1 MQTPSKVLSAANTPT
16 LRPAASDPEGRLTG
30 PQKYPASAEAPSRD
44 SPRWPVS
51 PRLRSPPPQLNRPSF
66 SSRRNDTDPPRISLQ
81 RATPSPV
88 LPEPA
93 SAASESETDD
103 MLAQSGLRTPAMS
116 SGSMLETVQEV
127 SQPNSPGQL
136 DSALAQVSE
145 KLAGDNGFNPLYP
158 ILADNKILN
167 LKSPVDNASD
177 ISARSSEA
185 RRSASAAPPAIT
197 RQSSAL
203 SAKQGKTKAAGEGS
217 AKAMIVETET
227 VSSVPQV
234 ALAPGSKAESV
245 NGTLKAKPS
254 TETIRPKKEKKK
266 NSRKQPA
273 VAQGTGELPS
283 SITNVSYHLRH
294 HRSMRSVSTVTDG
307 GASPIKMHGQGLCPE
322 EAGSRLS
329 STPGSRASSIS
340 FSVSSLLTRPR
351 PASSKADIFEAKVAS
366 AVDEADTSDS
376 EETFVYDSNP
386 PDGGDRPRRFH
397 HSRTPSATSMA
408 SQADRTAMRSIHS
421 VMENTGPPV
430 TMKKG
435 MKFVNSF
442 AGNVSD
448 SLTTGDDDGK
458 GSGRS
463 VGPGSTRGTVRHHHN
478 HLTHIGRWGRNG
490 GNSHPSLFDNESPF
504 AQATRPKFSGTASRQ
519 SSQPPSPRFPNSR
532 GVSQSIKKS
541 SMQGHSYDLDDT
553 TGADDERTPLITPS
567 MRSNRSRGRRNP
579 ASLRHLESQTYRQRP
594 SYLNR
599 FAACL
604 VVTMMLLLVITGAIG
619 FMFATS
625 QPLTDIELVSIT
637 NVIASDPEL
646 MFDMTVRAHNPN
658 IVVVSIDQANIEVF
672 AKSIHAGTDGD
683 WWKQP
688 DGPDDAHITD
698 DPPPDDDPA
707 PNMRLGAISEF
718 DSPLSFEG
726 SFFNKGVST
735 STGEM
740 RLALPG
746 NHTAGGSE
754 RWSRIIQDEFDL
766 VLKGVVRYSLPL
778 SQRVRSAPIS
788 GRTTVKPNSANDP
801 SFNSTLPTDGSDIS

>member
-1 MQTPSKVLSAANTPT
+1 M
-16 LRPAASDPEGRLTG
+16 
-30 PQKYPASAEAPSRD
+30 
-44 SPRWPVS
+44 
-51 PRLRSPPPQLNRPSF
+51 
-66 SSRRNDTDPPRISLQ
+66 
-81 RATPSPV
+81 
-88 LPEPA
+88 
-93 SAASESETDD
+93 
-103 MLAQSGLRTPAMS
+103 RTPAMTS
-116 SGSMLETVQEV
+116 SSMLETVQEV

-136 DSALAQVSE
+136 DSALTQVNE
-145 KLAGDNGFNPLYP
+145 KLTGDTGFNPLYP
-158 ILADNKILN
+158 ILADNKILT
-167 LKSPVDNASD
+167 LKSPTEGET
-177 ISARSSEA
+177 IIRSET
-185 RRSASAAPPAIT
+185 RRSTTTVPPTIT

-217 AKAMIVETET
+217 TQAMIVETET

-273 VAQGTGELPS
+273 VAQGTGEPQS
-283 SITNVSYHLRH
+283 FTTSTVPYQLRH
-294 HRSMRSVSTVTDG
+294 HQSMRSVSSMTDG
-307 GASPIKMHGQGLCPE
+307 GVSPVKMHSQGLCPDE
-322 EAGSRLS
+322 PSFRLS
-329 STPGSRASSIS
+329 STPCSRTSSIN

-397 HSRTPSATSMA
+397 HSRTPSATSMV

-421 VMENTGPPV
+421 VMENTGGPPV

-442 AGNVSD
+442 AAGNVSD

-490 GNSHPSLFDNESPF
+490 SNTHPSLFDNESPF
-504 AQATRPKFSGTASRQ
+504 PQAARPKFSGTASRQ

-541 SMQGHSYDLDDT
+541 SMQGHSYDLDET

-579 ASLRHLESQTYRQRP
+579 ANLRHLEAQTYRQRP

-688 DGPDDAHITD
+688 DGPDGFHISD

-707 PNMRLGAISEF
+707 PNMRLGAITEF

-788 GRTTVKPNSANDP
+788 GRATVKPNAANDP
-801 SFNSTLPTDGSDIS
+801 SFNSTLPSDGSDIS

>member
-1 MQTPSKVLSAANTPT
+1 
-16 LRPAASDPEGRLTG
+16 
-30 PQKYPASAEAPSRD
+30 
-44 SPRWPVS
+44 
-51 PRLRSPPPQLNRPSF
+51 
-66 SSRRNDTDPPRISLQ
+66 
-81 RATPSPV
+81 
-88 LPEPA
+88 
-93 SAASESETDD
+93 
-103 MLAQSGLRTPAMS
+103 
-116 SGSMLETVQEV
+116 MLETVQEV

-136 DSALAQVSE
+136 DSALAHVNE
-145 KLAGDNGFNPLYP
+145 KLAGDTGFNPLYP
-158 ILADNKILN
+158 ILADNKILS
-167 LKSPVDNASD
+167 LKSSTDGDASNK
-177 ISARSSEA
+177 SET
-185 RRSASAAPPAIT
+185 RRSTSAAPPAIT

-203 SAKQGKTKAAGEGS
+203 SAKQGKNKATGEGS
-217 AKAMIVETET
+217 TQAMIVETET

-266 NSRKQPA
+266 NSRKQSA
-273 VAQGTGELPS
+273 VAPGTA
-283 SITNVSYHLRH
+283 
-294 HRSMRSVSTVTDG
+294 ST
-307 GASPIKMHGQGLCPE
+307 
-322 EAGSRLS
+322 
-329 STPGSRASSIS
+329 
-340 FSVSSLLTRPR
+340 
-351 PASSKADIFEAKVAS
+351 KADIFEAKVAS

-397 HSRTPSATSMA
+397 HSRTPSATSMV

-421 VMENTGPPV
+421 VMENNGPPV

-442 AGNVSD
+442 TGAGNVSD

-463 VGPGSTRGTVRHHHN
+463 NGPGSTRGTVRHHN

-490 GNSHPSLFDNESPF
+490 SNTHPSLFDNESPF
-504 AQATRPKFSGTASRQ
+504 PQAARSKFSGTASRQ
-519 SSQPPSPRFPNSR
+519 SSQPPSPRFANPR

-541 SMQGHSYDLDDT
+541 SMQGHSYDLDET
-553 TGADDERTPLITPS
+553 TGADDERTPLIAAS

-579 ASLRHLESQTYRQRP
+579 ANLRHLEAQTYRQRP

-625 QPLTDIELVSIT
+625 QPLMEIELVSIT

-688 DGPDDAHITD
+688 DGPDGVHISD

-707 PNMRLGAISEF
+707 PNMRLGAITEF

-788 GRTTVKPNSANDP
+788 GRTTIKPNAANDP
-801 SFNSTLPTDGSDIS
+801 SLNSTLPSDGSDIS